1 MSSEK
6 LPLLDSI
13 EPTDSRTQEGMFLR
27 MFAKLIGF
35 FFGKK
40 YLSYENIKIESVN
53 FTKVLAVYLL
63 LFNIVCL
70 CMYTQ
75 CRLNVLLTLG
85 VLQNR

>member
-6 LPLLDSI
+6 LSLLDSI

-40 YLSYENIKIESVN
+40 YLPYLMKISKS
-53 FTKVLAVYLL
+53 KV
-63 LFNIVCL
+63 
-70 CMYTQ
+70 
-75 CRLNVLLTLG
+75 
-85 VLQNR
+85 